1 MPKPALTQDQ
11 IMALYLHHES
21 GAPSAFYDPRG
32 LALGYL
38 SAYVIED
45 EATSGQLII
54 ITEISNAIKYKGRT
68 EGVGLGGSLCYRR
81 TRWDSGEG
89 WNDWVL
95 VPAMLL

>member
-1 MPKPALTQDQ
+1 MPEPTLTQDQ

-21 GAPSAFYDPRG
+21 GTSSAFYDPRG

-45 EATSGQLII
+45 EATSDQLII
-54 ITEISNAIKYKGRT
+54 ITEISNAIKYKCST
-68 EGVGLGGSLCYRR
+68 DGVVLGGSLCYRR
-81 TRWDSGEG
+81 TRWDSGDG

-95 VPAMLL
+95 VPAMLR